1 MLRRLIQ
8 PGQTGQTGQT
18 GRTRRTAETRQ
29 TGQTGQTEPTGPSDR
44 AGQNG
49 RTARTG
55 RTRRSRPADQKE
67 LAQYNTS
74 DARTYFAQLLERV
87 RHGEEIVIARAGKP
101 VAKLVPFDDDR
112 PRHSGVIRAHVVM
125 RRR

>member
-1 MLRRLIQ
+1 MSKRITTVQLAVASILFVLSCTVEIEAQ
-8 PGQTGQTGQT
+8 VSD
-18 GRTRRTAETRQ
+18 RRTITCEVLEVSSQYRD
-29 TGQTGQTEPTGPSDR
+29 EVKE
-44 AGQNG
+44 
-49 RTARTG
+49 
-55 RTRRSRPADQKE
+55 PADQKE